1 MMKEELQLKLVEI
14 LTQIQSAVSTGASF
28 AMEQLPDIAQQ
39 YVLYARVE
47 STFYSLIWMIISI
60 LSAYYGYKA
69 WASPWMKE
77 GYHSKIIAD
86 SCDFLRGFLPFIS
99 ALTFIISILCFN
111 FLVWFAPKVWLLKE
125 IAKLIK

>member
-1 MMKEELQLKLVEI
+1 MKEELQLKLVEI
-14 LTQIQSAVSTGASF
+14 LTQIQNAVSAGTSF

-47 STFYSLIWMIISI
+47 STFYSLVWMIISI

-77 GYHSKIIAD
+77 GYHSEIIAD

-99 ALTFIISILCFN
+99 ALAFIISILCFN

>member
-47 STFYSLIWMIISI
+47 STFLSLIWMIISI

-69 WASPWMKE
+69 WASPWYKE
-77 GYHSKIIAD
+77 DYYKITAD
-86 SCDFLRGFLPFIS
+86 SCDFLRGFLPFSS
-99 ALTFIISILCFN
+99 AFAFAMSILCFN